1 MVSRAIVRTGPV
13 VRLCLILVLG
23 TACQSKFQKTLL
35 VPADL
40 GVSAVF
46 VYPFAFRWQEPAYR
60 SFELSQRLV
69 AVAIRRRGDAAM
81 VFGPSEFKV
90 YRLDDANPWAASNAI
105 ALLPPLR
112 IRPERAIVL
121 RPSAERRV
129 LASEK
134 ELVNP
139 AGKKAGATR
148 SREVTYLGRV
158 ELLHPSSHQ
167 VIAEVSGQAAA
178 DPFAQIADEADP
190 TAELT
195 QLMEALTAEALDLIE
210 NHFSPPAPSKRWP
223 WVVAFNPQQALSPA
237 DEGRSPLGHLCPAR
251 RRPATWRPDQRDRRS
266 ARAASSVAA
275 RSVSGVPRPGSR
287 AKSQRRFRGARAG
300 QAGIMTETAAR
311 GFGGKTSEPKAARE
325 SPAAPARRRPPWT
338 KRWRACDCSTTIE
351 AR

>member
-195 QLMEALTAEALDLIE
+195 QLMEALTAEALDLID

-237 DEGRSPLGHLCPAR
+237 EEGRSSLEVELARLDPLQADSLRLSRVRFANPGLTDSLAAQLTRLPGGLWITSAPPGDALKTGDLMTSIDGAPALPQVLQRAQFQESPVRARVR
-251 RRPATWRPDQRDRRS
+251 RANGDFVELVL
-266 ARAASSVAA
+266 AK
-275 RSVSGVPRPGSR
+275 PGS
-287 AKSQRRFRGARAG
+287 
-300 QAGIMTETAAR
+300 
-311 GFGGKTSEPKAARE
+311 
-325 SPAAPARRRPPWT
+325 
-338 KRWRACDCSTTIE
+338 
-351 AR
+351 

>member
-1 MVSRAIVRTGPV
+1 MGSRAIARTSPLLP
-13 VRLCLILVLG
+13 LCLMLALG
-23 TACQSKFQKTLL
+23 TGCQSKYQKTLL
-35 VPADL
+35 VPPDL

-46 VYPFAFRWQEPAYR
+46 VYPFTFRWQEPAYR

-81 VFGPSEFKV
+81 VFGPSEFRV

-105 ALLPPLR
+105 SLLPPLR

-139 AGKKAGATR
+139 AGRKAGGTR

-167 VIAEVSGQAAA
+167 VVAEVSGQAAA

-195 QLMEALTAEALDLIE
+195 QLMEALTAEALDLIDS
-210 NHFSPPAPSKRWP
+210 HFSPPAPPKRWP
-223 WVVAFNPQQALSPA
+223 WALAFNPQQALFPN
-237 DEGRSPLGHLCPAR
+237 DEGRSSLEAELAKLDPLQADSLRLSRVRFANPGLTDALAAQLTRLPGGLWV
-251 RRPATWRPDQRDRRS
+251 TS
-266 ARAASSVAA
+266 APPGNALKPGDLISSID
-275 RSVSGVPRPGSR
+275 G
-287 AKSQRRFRGARAG
+287 
-300 QAGIMTETAAR
+300 
-311 GFGGKTSEPKAARE
+311 
-325 SPAAPARRRPPWT
+325 APALPQVLQRAQFQDSPVRARVRRASGDFVELVLR
-338 KRWRACDCSTTIE
+338 
-351 AR
+351 